1 MRLIA
6 SYYRKTTLVPL
17 ILAVSSLSV
26 LALLTQSLSTID
38 LIVENRQSAL
48 TFLYITILAL
58 PQLLAVIMP
67 IAVFIAALYALNKLN
82 LDSEMVVAKAAGYG
96 PWQLASPVIRVGVY
110 ALIFHLLIALFVQPL
125 AQRQMRAAVLDVR
138 TDLAS
143 QLVRPGEFNTPAPGL
158 TVYTSAVLPSGSMS
172 DILIYDSRNSEAAA
186 TYTAK
191 QGVINTIAGKAN
203 LIMQNGNVQYAD
215 ADGGVRI
222 IGFDDYQFDL
232 SEVMTLDSTLR
243 LKASDQY
250 LHELFRNA
258 PNNYAQRQFKE
269 RYRAEGHMRL
279 SSPLYNIALVMIA
292 VAFLVRGEFQRMG
305 YGRRIAMAAFIGF
318 FIRLVGFSVASAAE
332 SDGALNLVQY
342 AIPLI
347 TIAVCAFFLSRKRQ
361 SKGQF
366 RHRVKAVSMDGGT
379 A

>member
-1 MRLIA
+1 MRLIE

-17 ILAVSSLSV
+17 ILAVSALSV

-38 LIVENRQSAL
+38 LNVENRQSAF

-58 PQLLAVIMP
+58 PQLLGIIMP

-110 ALIFHLLIALFVQPL
+110 ALIFHLLITLFLQPF

-158 TVYTSAVLPSGSMS
+158 TVYTSAILPSGSMR
-172 DILIYDSRNSEAAA
+172 DVLIYDSRNSDAPA

-191 QGVINTIAGKAN
+191 DGVINTIAGKAI
-203 LIMQNGNVQYAD
+203 LIMRNGNVQYAD
-215 ADGGVRI
+215 SDGGVRI

-232 SEVMTLDSTLR
+232 SEVMTLDSSLR

-250 LHELFRNA
+250 LHELFRDDTS
-258 PNNYAQRQFKE
+258 NYARRQFKE
-269 RYRAEGHMRL
+269 RYLAEGHARL
-279 SSPLYNIALVMIA
+279 SAPLYNIALVMIA

-305 YGRRIAMAAFIGF
+305 YGRRIAAAAFIGF
-318 FIRLVGFSVASAAE
+318 VVRLVGFSIASAAE
-332 SDGALNLVQY
+332 SDAALNPLQY
-342 AIPLI
+342 AVPLV
-347 TIAVCAFFLSRKRQ
+347 TIAICAFFMSRKRQ

-366 RHRVKAVSMDGGT
+366 RRRIKAKSISGE
-379 A
+379 AS